1 MHLVLSADDCADYL
15 KSELRRAWPATDPVQ
30 LGSRLFGF
38 AAHLDAASPRL
49 VFGRQLIPTAIEATA
64 ASISQWADR
73 LREVVSQAEWSEDQ
87 PWFLHVE
94 PCYGAASDSAGRNRC
109 GLIQEAFRE
118 RLRKQHRRRLRC
130 WRAEPEPFRRE
141 HSLVQLLL
149 TEPEKGFISVAP
161 APLPHQLRAM
171 ISPFPMG
178 EIPLAVD
185 KAAPSRAFAKLVE
198 AEMRLGRS
206 VAPGETCVDLGA
218 APGSW
223 SYVALQRG
231 ARVIAVDRA
240 PLRED
245 LMRHPGLT
253 FCRGDAFK
261 FEPSAAVDW
270 LICDVIAAPERSIE
284 LVMEWVARRRTRYFV
299 VTIKF
304 KGDGDYAE
312 LDRLKQALPPLCD
325 EFHLL
330 RLCANKNEACAFGA
344 VAGT

>member
-1 MHLVLSADDCADYL
+1 MHLVLSAEECADYL
-15 KSELRRAWPATDPVQ
+15 KSELRRAWPAVDPVQ
-30 LGSRLFGF
+30 LGPRLLGF
-38 AAHLDAASPRL
+38 EADLEASIPRL
-49 VFGRQLIPTAIEATA
+49 VFGRQLMLHAVEVKAL
-64 ASISQWADR
+64 SISQWAEL
-73 LREVVSQAEWSEDQ
+73 LREVIAGTEWPEDH

-94 PCYGAASDSAGRNRC
+94 PCYGSAADSAGRNRC
-109 GLIQEAFRE
+109 RLIQEALRE

-130 WRAEPEPFRRE
+130 WRTGPEPFQRE

-149 TEPEKGFISVAP
+149 TDPEKGFVSVAS
-161 APLPHQLRAM
+161 APLPHQHRAM
-171 ISPFPMG
+171 LSPFPLG
-178 EIPLAVD
+178 EIPPAVD

-198 AEMRLGRS
+198 AEVRLGRS
-206 VAPGETCVDLGA
+206 IAPGETCVDLGA

-240 PLRED
+240 PLRDD

-261 FEPSAAVDW
+261 FQPSASVDW

-284 LVMEWVARRRTRYFV
+284 LVMDWVARRLTRCFV

-312 LDRLKQALPPLCD
+312 LDRLKQALPPMCD
-325 EFHLL
+325 EFHLT
-330 RLCANKNEACAFGA
+330 RLCANKNEACAFGI
-344 VAGT
+344 VARP